1 MEKTLKQK
9 TTTALVWSFIDKFG
23 QQILYFATGII
34 LGRALTSSDYGL
46 VGSLMFFSAISIA
59 IIGSGYGRAII
70 NQKRASQ
77 DELQTIFLY
86 NVGTSLLFY
95 LLLFFAAPLI
105 ASFFRQPELVVL
117 SRVLFLSIPLNA
129 LFVVQEIVLNL
140 RMDLN
145 SSAKANIFALIP
157 TSILAAA
164 AALMGL
170 GVWSLVIQTVS
181 LSFFKVVFCWK
192 YGKFRPGGSFQ
203 RKVLKDLFPFGSRVM
218 FTNLIN
224 AAFTNIYSLI
234 IGRFYNVAQL
244 GFFNF
249 ASKYQ
254 DIPSGLISNTFRAV
268 SVPLLSQLNEE
279 DERLKRILGKLM
291 RTVAFVGFPVM
302 FGVILIAKPLII
314 FLVTVKWL
322 ESVPIFQIL
331 CFSGIFT
338 AFNAVLQE
346 SVLAKGRSKAVLYVE
361 ILKKVVLVGMILLTI
376 DKGVIGLAIGLVIS
390 SFVAMLL
397 SLLLSGK
404 IVGYTLWQMVKD
416 CFPYFLLST
425 VLCVLAYFTTRSID
439 NNLLQLTT
447 CIVLV
452 GGLYVGI
459 CRFFRLEEMME
470 VWAWVLKMLP
480 KKSVTP

>member
-1 MEKTLKQK
+1 MERTLKQK

-46 VGSLMFFSAISIA
+46 VGSLMFFSAVSIA

-70 NQKRASQ
+70 NQKKASQ

-86 NVGTSLLFY
+86 NIGTSLLFY
-95 LLLFFAAPLI
+95 LVLFFAAPLI

-157 TSILAAA
+157 TSILAAT

-170 GVWSLVIQTVS
+170 GVWALVIQTVS
-181 LSFFKVVFCWK
+181 LSAFKVVFCWK
-192 YGKFRPGGSFQ
+192 YGKFRPGGSFK
-203 RKVLKDLFPFGSRVM
+203 RKILKDLFPFGSRVM

-234 IGRFYNVAQL
+234 IGRYYNVTQL

-254 DIPSGLISNTFRAV
+254 DIPSGLISNTFRSV

-279 DERLKRILGKLM
+279 DDRLRRILGKLM
-291 RTVAFVGFPVM
+291 RTVAFVGFPIM
-302 FGVILIAKPLII
+302 LGVVLIAKPFIV
-314 FLVTVKWL
+314 FLVTDKWL
-322 ESVPIFQIL
+322 ASVPIFQIL

-338 AFNAVLQE
+338 AFNVVLQE

-376 DKGVIGLAIGLVIS
+376 DKGVTGLAIGLVIS

-404 IVGYTLWQMVKD
+404 IVGYTLWQMIKD
-416 CFPYFLLST
+416 CFPYFILSST
-425 VLCVLAYFTTRSID
+425 LCILAYFLTRSIES
-439 NNLLQLTT
+439 NLLQLTT
-447 CIVLV
+447 CIVFV
-452 GGLYVGI
+452 GPLYVGI
-459 CRFFRLEEMME
+459 GRFFKFEEMME
-470 VWAWVLKMLP
+470 VWGWVMKILP
-480 KKSVTP
+480 KKNSTQ

>member
-70 NQKRASQ
+70 NQKKATQ
-77 DELQTIFLY
+77 DELHTIFLY
-86 NVGTSLLFY
+86 NVGTSLIFY
-95 LLLFFAAPLI
+95 LALFFSAPLI
-105 ASFFRQPELVVL
+105 ASFFHQPELVLL

-157 TSILAAA
+157 TSILAAGA
-164 AALMGL
+164 AIMGF
-170 GVWSLVIQTVS
+170 GVWALVIQTLS
-181 LSFFKVVFCWK
+181 LSAFKVIFCWI
-192 YGKFRPGGSFQ
+192 YGGFRPGGTFR

-234 IGRFYNVAQL
+234 IGRFYNVTQL
-244 GFFNF
+244 GFYNF

-279 DERLKRILGKLM
+279 DDRLKRILGKLIG
-291 RTVAFVGFPVM
+291 TVAFVGFPVM
-302 FGVILIAKPLII
+302 LGVVLIAKPLIV
-314 FLVTVKWL
+314 FLVTDKWL
-322 ESVPIFQIL
+322 ASVPIFQIL
-331 CFSGIFT
+331 CFSGILT

-361 ILKKVVLVGMILLTI
+361 ILKKIVLVGMILLTV
-376 DKGVIGLAIGLVIS
+376 DKGIIGLAIGLVIS
-390 SFVAMLL
+390 SFAALVL

-404 IVGYTLWQMVKD
+404 IVGYSIWHYLVD
-416 CFPYFLLST
+416 CAPYAVIST
-425 VLCVLAYFTTRSID
+425 VLCVAAYFLSMPIES
-439 NNLLQLTT
+439 NLLKLVV
-447 CIVLV
+447 CIGFV
-452 GGLYVGI
+452 GILYVAI
-459 CRFFRLEEMME
+459 CRLFKLEAMME
-470 VWAWVLKMLP
+470 IWGWGRKMILLR
-480 KKSVTP
+480 KKN

>member
-9 TTTALVWSFIDKFG
+9 TTTALAWSFVDKFG

-34 LGRALTSSDYGL
+34 LGRNLIASDYGL
-46 VGSLMFFSAISIA
+46 VGTLMFFSAVSIA

-70 NQKRASQ
+70 NQKKATQ

-86 NVGTSLLFY
+86 NIVTSLFFY
-95 LLLFFAAPLI
+95 TVLFFAAPLI
-105 ASFFRQPELVVL
+105 ASYARQPELVTL

-129 LFVVQEIVLNL
+129 LFVVQEIVLIL
-140 RMDLN
+140 RMDFN
-145 SSAKANIFALIP
+145 GSAKANIFALIP
-157 TSILAAA
+157 TSILAGA
-164 AALMGL
+164 AALMGF
-170 GVWSLVIQTVS
+170 GVWSLVIQS
-181 LSFFKVVFCWK
+181 LSLSAFKVLFCWK
-192 YGKFRPGGSFQ
+192 YGGFRPGGKF
-203 RKVLKDLFPFGSRVM
+203 RKKILKDLFPFGSRVM

-224 AAFTNIYSLI
+224 AAFNNIYSLVI
-234 IGRFYNVAQL
+234 VRYYNVAQL

-279 DERLKRILGKLM
+279 DDRLKRILGKLI

-302 FGVILIAKPLII
+302 LGVVLIAKPLIV
-314 FLVTVKWL
+314 FLVTDKWL

-331 CFSGIFT
+331 CLSGIFT

-361 ILKKVVLVGMILLTI
+361 ILKKVVLVGLIVLTI
-376 DKGVIGLAIGLVIS
+376 NKGVIGLAVGLAVS
-390 SFVAMLL
+390 SLAALIL

-404 IVGYTLWQMVKD
+404 IVGYTIWHYLKD
-416 CFPYFLLST
+416 CAPYFVLSS
-425 VLCVLAYFTTRSID
+425 VLCMAAYFLSMSIES
-439 NNLLQLTT
+439 NILKLVSCIAFVGTFYVMFCRLLK
-447 CIVLV
+447 
-452 GGLYVGI
+452 
-459 CRFFRLEEMME
+459 LEAMME
-470 VWAWVLKMLP
+470 VWGWGLKMIDLR
-480 KKSVTP
+480 KRR